1 MGSEWEDGPVVDAHH
16 GSSLGGLVDV
26 GERRGAEGDDGAG
39 PEGEGLVGLVEC
51 GGGEMEYPMA
61 WKQRMPMRTPMVL
74 DNAAT
79 IQPIMHSTVARR

>member
-1 MGSEWEDGPVVDAHH
+1 MPVVDAHH
-16 GSSLGGLVDV
+16 RAALVGLVDV

-74 DNAAT
+74 ASAPT
-79 IQPIMHSTVARR
+79 MRPTMHNSVETR